1 MSRSLNVPLPKQM
14 REFVNEQAGE
24 DSLYATPSEYIRSL
38 VRQDMEAKGTVVHV
52 LTGLDDIRHGRLSD
66 NSILDILKED

>member
-1 MSRSLNVPLPKQM
+1 M